1 MGSHDSRLILQREYW
16 LEGSHE
22 AADKLARPSVRRTP
36 SILSPRLLGGL
47 RWRFVP
53 LEPVG
58 DAMHMNVY
66 ANAHVSVREQATTI
80 ISDQSSS
87 KGSERSEP
95 RKTDIFQAACKH
107 KKAIFGPT
115 PLSETSSSTVF
126 GTSESK
132 SSRRRCAACL
142 IYLVSVSTNLEKEGR
157 GGERL
162 TVSSG
167 ARTLLC

>member
-1 MGSHDSRLILQREYW
+1 MGSHDSRLILQCESWSERGATMLQISW
-16 LEGSHE
+16 
-22 AADKLARPSVRRTP
+22 PVRRTP

-80 ISDQSSS
+80 ISDQSSP
-87 KGSERSEP
+87 KGSKRSKP
-95 RKTDIFQAACKH
+95 RKTDMFQAACKH

-157 GGERL
+157 GGD
-162 TVSSG
+162 
-167 ARTLLC
+167 